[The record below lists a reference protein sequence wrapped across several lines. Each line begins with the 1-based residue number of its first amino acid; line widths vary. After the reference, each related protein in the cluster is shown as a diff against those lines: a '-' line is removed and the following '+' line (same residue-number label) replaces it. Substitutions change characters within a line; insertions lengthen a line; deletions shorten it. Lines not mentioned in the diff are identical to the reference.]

1 MPGFGESSCN
11 EQKDEFTESTS
22 SSEEFGHLPEEAFYW
37 ETSGE
42 EGYDEVEMMVEVSS
56 TEGHGYTPSSNVPS
70 AQNTTSDVSPLSTI
84 AETPE
89 TVGTE
94 GSQPA
99 EEAADEGSL
108 TSQTADY
115 SDSDVKALESRP
127 APDEEI
133 EPDAEEDLDLIPAE
147 GPQGD
152 EEPSTPP
159 SPPEISEPLESLED
173 IEDKAMESQAA
184 PDMSEEDIFMDAESE
199 EPQQADVTQQMLERS
214 AHHVETTEKH
224 DAEAGLP
231 DADHKEEE
239 SRPFVPVESQKTDP
253 EGILFSG
260 SKSLEEA
267 DVERERKYFEST
279 KDLDDLEEPFID
291 VAWAYGSV
299 GAPESMV
306 EFDLKLELAAASA
319 IQPDADMDKTTTSSS
334 QTDFTETQEEAEA
347 AASAIQP
354 AFEEEAPSSQTDVAE
369 TLEEAEAAASA
380 IQPEAFEEEAPS
392 SQTDETLEE
401 AEAAASAIQPEA
413 FEEEAHSSQTDETQE
428 EADAPA
434 VAEVIPAIPMRKPEP
449 RYKTVLEE
457 RTEFTGSEGFVTLI
471 PRKVIVEEPFE
482 ETTES
487 VGSHDRRDDNQ
498 PTEVFASTEDTEER
512 STADSVT
519 SFDPQSTQSSTQDVS
534 ESTTEDSSPEFID
547 NPIDFIPTDSGQ
559 SSTSQGEQ
567 SSSGS
572 LAESGETL
580 TAANR
585 KARAKH
591 KNDLANGSLPNT
603 DCAVSHLIPCGNGRV
618 TKDECRDLGCCWLP
632 LGRHFISVD
641 CYLPRSAANLDPHVS
656 V

>member
-1 MPGFGESSCN
+1 MTASGQFSCN
-11 EQKDEFTESTS
+11 EQKDEFTESIS
-22 SSEEFGHLPEEAFYW
+22 SSEEFGDLSEEAFTW

-42 EGYDEVEMMVEVSS
+42 EGYDEVEVMVEVTS

-70 AQNTTSDVSPLSTI
+70 AQNTTSDVTALSTT

-89 TVGTE
+89 KVGTE

-108 TSQTADY
+108 TSPTADY
-115 SDSDVKALESRP
+115 SDSDEKALESRP

-159 SPPEISEPLESLED
+159 SPPEISMSEPLESPED

-184 PDMSEEDIFMDAESE
+184 PDMSEEDILLDSESE
-199 EPQQADVTQQMLERS
+199 EPQEADFTKQMLERS
-214 AHHVETTEKH
+214 AHHVETTEEH
-224 DAEAGLP
+224 DSETELP
-231 DADHKEEE
+231 DADDKEEE
-239 SRPFVPVESQKTDP
+239 SRPSIPVESEKADP

-260 SKSLEEA
+260 SKSLEEG

-291 VAWAYGSV
+291 IAWAYGSI

-306 EFDLKLELAAASA
+306 EFDFKFELAAASA
-319 IQPDADMDKTTTSSS
+319 IQPDAVMDKTKISSS

-354 AFEEEAPSSQTDVAE
+354 
-369 TLEEAEAAASA
+369 
-380 IQPEAFEEEAPS
+380 EAFEEETPS
-392 SQTDETLEE
+392 SAEVAETPAE
-401 AEAAASAIQPEA
+401 AE
-413 FEEEAHSSQTDETQE
+413 
-428 EADAPA
+428 APA
-434 VAEVIPAIPMRKPEP
+434 VAEVIPAIPMRKLAP

-457 RTEFTGSEGFVTLI
+457 RTEFTGSEGFVTFI
-471 PRKVIVEEPFE
+471 PREVIVEEHLE

-487 VGSHDRRDDNQ
+487 VGSLVRREDDQ

-512 STADSVT
+512 STTDSVT
-519 SFDPQSTQSSTQDVS
+519 SFNPQSTQSSKTSTQDVS
-534 ESTTEDSSPEFID
+534 ESMTEDSSPEFID
-547 NPIDFIPTDSGQ
+547 NPIDFSPTDSGQ
-559 SSTSQGEQ
+559 PSSSQGEQ
-567 SSSGS
+567 SSSTS

-580 TAANR
+580 TAVNR

-591 KNDLANGSLPNT
+591 KTDLANT
-603 DCAVSHLIPCGNGRV
+603 DCAVSHLIPCGNGRL

-641 CYLPRSAANLDPHVS
+641 CYVPRSTADLDPHIS